1 MFHSWHHASV
11 PAFALIHLYLVAQ
24 ALGHISATLPANRT
38 LDEQWPAG
46 ELNCAKGYRDFDKL
60 TQKKIYYV
68 GVHAP
73 AGLETAHQEHNLTF
87 VTYLNE
93 AVGKRWDP
101 PIEFKM
107 KVTDKPLRDW
117 VDRGE
122 EVDFMYT
129 DTGIYSCIGTE
140 IGSQPL
146 GNTISHLSARG
157 QEYDLDVFAGKT
169 QRFNQYS
176 KILLFVSYACAIS
189 KSFSSQ

>member
-1 MFHSWHHASV
+1 MFRSWHRVSV
-11 PAFALIHLYLVAQ
+11 PAFALIHLLSAAQ
-24 ALGHISATLPANRT
+24 ALGHISAKLPPNRT
-38 LDEQWPAG
+38 LEEQWPAG
-46 ELNCAKGYRDFDKL
+46 ELNCAQGYRDFDEL
-60 TQKKIYYV
+60 TQKKTYYV

-73 AGLETAHQEHNLTF
+73 AGVETAHQEFNLTF
-87 VTYLNE
+87 ETYLNE

-129 DTGIYSCIGTE
+129 DTGVYSCIGTE

-169 QRFNQYS
+169 QICIQYS
-176 KILLFVSYACAIS
+176 KIILFVSYACANS